1 MESLNTSC
9 NNGLANKV
17 VKELG
22 GVTALAKLMSLS
34 QSAVSHWLVR
44 GVPKNYMVRN
54 KLAELLEKKLVNPDR
69 LIKELRDG

>member
-1 MESLNTSC
+1 MESINTSC
-9 NNGLANKV
+9 NNVLANKV

-22 GVTALAKLMSLS
+22 GVTALAKLMALS

>member
-1 MESLNTSC
+1 M
-9 NNGLANKV
+9 LANKV

-54 KLAELLEKKLVNPDR
+54 KLAELLEKKLVNPEP

>member
-1 MESLNTSC
+1 MESTNTSC
-9 NNGLANKV
+9 NNMLANKV

-54 KLAELLEKKLVNPDR
+54 KLAELLEKKLVNPDP

>member
-1 MESLNTSC
+1 MESINTSC
-9 NNGLANKV
+9 NNVLANKV